1 MGPLRLKIGNAG
13 NIVAG
18 VRGTPP
24 DTDLG
29 PLREGAWRRPSLSAI
44 GRMIAVVSTV
54 WIAGIFMAV
63 PALIRSVFG
72 VTDLVLLAAVWVV
85 SLAPFSDRVRFAVLQ
100 AACFG
105 AAACSIMVYAAPP
118 GVPVML
124 GLSILL
130 AVIYYDWKGGLAAG
144 LAGLALIGAGAWGWI
159 SGRLPLGPAVPHL
172 DPLRYDF
179 WARMVF
185 AQILA
190 LCTVTGMIAYI
201 LREMR
206 AILTRS
212 QLAEEKFSKAF
223 RTCPDAMAITE
234 LESGRFIEVNDSHER
249 IFGYSRKEVVGR
261 TTVELGIFR
270 NAQDR
275 EAFTAPLRTD
285 GTVHRME
292 MQILDREGRLHDV
305 MSSAECFNFAGQRCV
320 LTIIQDIT
328 ERKKAEGALRENE
341 HRLRS
346 FIDNSTV
353 GIYRSTPAGRIIMA
367 NRAMLRITGYDTL
380 EQLAARDLESEASQ
394 SSYPRNEFREQI
406 ERTGR
411 LTGREA
417 TWTRRDGTKIAV
429 RENASVT
436 RGPDGDVQYYDGII
450 EDISERKKTE
460 QALHESEER
469 FRNLTAAAFE
479 VIVITESGR
488 FIDVNDQGLALFG
501 CERGQLIGHEVLE
514 FVSPESRPI
523 VAEHMGHQ
531 REVAY
536 EHTLLRKDGSTVPV
550 EARAKMMHMGG
561 RLVRITALR
570 DITERRQ
577 ADQRQKN
584 LEEQLRH
591 MQKMEALGTLAGG
604 IAHDFNNILTGI
616 LGNLQL
622 AEMDLPSGHE
632 AFVALKSAEKA
643 SWRARDLIARIL
655 SFSRQERD
663 NRKPASLGAVV
674 LEAVQLLKVGLPGEI
689 EIRTAIDKDCPLVVF
704 DSGQVHQV
712 IMNLGTNSAQAMRGR
727 RGVITVELH
736 SVAPSGALREQHP
749 QVSASHRVCLTF
761 RDNGSG
767 MGEEVRKR
775 IFEPFFTTKALGHGT
790 GLGLAMVHAIMKG
803 HNGAIVV
810 ESAPGSGTTFNLYFP
825 AAGDLAQ
832 APKPGTRQP
841 FGDHLVAFG
850 DKRRVLLVD
859 DEEPICRIGAELLE
873 RLGFS
878 PSVFERPA
886 DALEAFRAD
895 PAGFCAVISDLTMP
909 EMTGLELARQI
920 RGIRPAVPIILTS
933 GYLHLDA
940 QQKARESGVNCVIN
954 KPFEMKE
961 MASQIR
967 EILGESVDSIP

>member
-1 MGPLRLKIGNAG
+1 
-13 NIVAG
+13 

-24 DTDLG
+24 DTDRGRLS
-29 PLREGAWRRPSLSAI
+29 EGAWRRPSLAAI
-44 GRMIAVVSTV
+44 GRMIAVVSSV
-54 WIAGIFMAV
+54 WIAGVFTAA
-63 PALIRSVFG
+63 PGLIRSAFG
-72 VTDLVLLAAVWVV
+72 ITDLLLLAVVWVV
-85 SLAPFSDRVRFAVLQ
+85 SLAPFSDRIRFAFLQ

-130 AVIYYDWKGGLAAG
+130 GAIYYDWKGGLAAG
-144 LAGLALIGAGAWGWI
+144 VAGLVLICAGAWGWI
-159 SGRLPLGPAVPHL
+159 SGHLPIGPAVPRL
-172 DPLRYDF
+172 EPSRYDF
-179 WARMVF
+179 WVRMIF

-190 LCTVTGMIAYI
+190 LCTVTGMVAFI

-234 LESGRFIEVNDSHER
+234 LESGRFIDVNDSHER

-261 TTVELGIFR
+261 TTVELGIF
-270 NAQDR
+270 NDSQER
-275 EAFTAPLRTD
+275 EAFTAPLRTE

-292 MQILDREGRLHDV
+292 MRILDRAGRSHDV
-305 MSSAECFNFAGQRCV
+305 MSSAECFDFAGQKCL
-320 LTIIQDIT
+320 LTIVQDIT
-328 ERKKAEGALRENE
+328 ERKQAESALRANE
-341 HRLRS
+341 QRLRS

-367 NRAMLRITGYDTL
+367 NPAMLRITGYDSL
-380 EQLAARDLESEASQ
+380 EQLAARNLESEANQ
-394 SSYPRNEFREQI
+394 SSYPRRDFREQI
-406 ERTGR
+406 ERAGR
-411 LTGREA
+411 LNGWEA

-429 RENASVT
+429 RESASVV
-436 RGPDGDVQYYDGII
+436 RGPDGSIQYYDGIL
-450 EDISERKKTE
+450 EDISERKKAE
-460 QALHESEER
+460 QALLESEER

-479 VIVITESGR
+479 AIAITENGR
-488 FIDVNDQGLALFG
+488 FTDINDQGLALFG
-501 CERGQLIGHEVLE
+501 RERGEIVGHEVLE

-523 VAEHMGHQ
+523 VAENMGHQ

-536 EHTLLRKDGSTVPV
+536 EHTLLRKDGSPFIV
-550 EARAKMMHMGG
+550 EARAKMMRMGG

-577 ADQRQKN
+577 AEQRQKN

-632 AFVALKSAEKA
+632 AFLALKGAEKA

-655 SFSRQERD
+655 SFSRLERD
-663 NRKPASLGAVV
+663 NRKPASLGPVV

-689 EIRTAIDKDCPLVVF
+689 EIRTAIDADCPLVVF

-736 SVAPSGALREQHP
+736 SVAPSPALRERHP
-749 QVSASHRVCLTF
+749 QVTASHKVCLTF
-761 RDNGSG
+761 RDNGNG
-767 MGEEVRKR
+767 MDEEVRKR
-775 IFEPFFTTKALGHGT
+775 IFEPFYTTKALGHGT

-803 HNGAIVV
+803 HKGAIVV
-810 ESAPGSGTTFNLYFP
+810 ESSPETGTNFGLYFP
-825 AAGDLAQ
+825 AAGDFA
-832 APKPGTRQP
+832 ADSKPGTRQP
-841 FGDHLVAFG
+841 FGDQLVAFG
-850 DKRRVLLVD
+850 GKRKILLVD
-859 DEEPICRIGAELLE
+859 DEEPICKIGAELLE

-878 PSVFERPA
+878 PATFQRPA
-886 DALEAFRAD
+886 DALGAFQAD
-895 PAGFCAVISDLTMP
+895 PSGFCAVISDLTMP

-961 MASQIR
+961 MAAQIR
-967 EILGESVDSIP
+967 AILGESADGKP